1 MGTFISIVGFILMGI
16 SIVLM
21 LFGIGV
27 AIVDT
32 FWGLCQFDAI
42 DGITFFLSGVM
53 LLLLSLMIVGL
64 STTFM
69 GGIK

>member
-1 MGTFISIVGFILMGI
+1 MGIFIGIIGLILMGI
-16 SIVLM
+16 SIILM
-21 LFGIGV
+21 LFGIGI

-42 DGITFFLSGVM
+42 DGIALFLSGVM

-64 STTFM
+64 STIFT
-69 GGIK
+69 GV

>member
-1 MGTFISIVGFILMGI
+1 MGIFISIVGFIVMGI
-16 SIVLM
+16 SVILM

-42 DGITFFLSGVM
+42 DGIILFLSGVM
-53 LLLLSLMIVGL
+53 LFLLSLMIVGL
-64 STTFM
+64 STVFM
-69 GGIK
+69 EV

>member
-16 SIVLM
+16 SIILM

-32 FWGLCQFDAI
+32 FWGL
-42 DGITFFLSGVM
+42 
-53 LLLLSLMIVGL
+53 
-64 STTFM
+64 
-69 GGIK
+69 

>member
-16 SIVLM
+16 SVILM

-32 FWGLCQFDAI
+32 FWGLCQFDVI
-42 DGITFFLSGVM
+42 DGIAFFLSGAM
-53 LLLLSLMIVGL
+53 LLLLGLVIVGL
-64 STTFM
+64 GTMFM
-69 GGIK
+69 GG

>member
-1 MGTFISIVGFILMGI
+1 MGIFIGIIGLILMGI
-16 SIVLM
+16 SIILM

-42 DGITFFLSGVM
+42 DGIIFFLSGVM

-64 STTFM
+64 HTVFM
-69 GGIK
+69 GV